1 MPGATAQRSGNPCAN
16 ERQGGAR
23 GQSPKSIFLAD
34 EPKANRRAEQ
44 NNNDGIG
51 QGRNAICRNP
61 QRSESARP
69 ECVQLLAPDKALTPR
84 FPERQGRPFREGL
97 SDGPL
102 FKLRPENQSWL
113 PLAWHKLRPDLT
125 AAGSLADGSLTNL
138 STDVESVLLPPVTGA
153 KK

>member
-1 MPGATAQRSGNPCAN
+1 
-16 ERQGGAR
+16 
-23 GQSPKSIFLAD
+23 
-34 EPKANRRAEQ
+34 
-44 NNNDGIG
+44 
-51 QGRNAICRNP
+51 
-61 QRSESARP
+61 
-69 ECVQLLAPDKALTPR
+69 
-84 FPERQGRPFREGL
+84 
-97 SDGPL
+97 L